1 MREILI
7 IGPLVFLAGFIDSIA
22 GGGGLISLPAYTM
35 AGIPMHQALG
45 SNKFS
50 SSFGAIMATFE
61 YVRKDRYMRKLAI
74 VSALTAL
81 IGSFIGARLTLLVEE
96 IYLKK
101 ILIGVLPL
109 MAIFLLTRKR
119 QIDVKT
125 LNVSLSLGILIAF
138 VIGMYDGFLGPGTGS
153 LLIFCYVTFMHIDY
167 TRASGTAKVVNLA
180 SNLAAAAVFLFSG
193 NILFHIAIPAAVC
206 SIAGSFLGSRLA
218 IKNGAKVIRPVLI
231 GVLGLLMIKLV
242 LDVL

>member
-1 MREILI
+1 MERLAIVL
-7 IGPLVFLAGFIDSIA
+7 PLVFLAGFVDSIA

-45 SNKFS
+45 TNKFS
-50 SSFGAIMATFE
+50 SSFGAIMATFK
-61 YVRKDRYMRKLAI
+61 YIQKDQYLKKLAI

-81 IGSFIGARLTLLVEE
+81 VASYLGASMTLLVDG

-101 ILIGVLPL
+101 ILIVVLPL
-109 MAIFLLTRKR
+109 MAAFLFLRK
-119 QIDVKT
+119 K
-125 LNVSLSLGILIAF
+125 NVVVSEMDIKIPLGVLIAF

-153 LLIFCYVTFMHIDY
+153 LLIFCYVTFMHVDF

-180 SNLAAAAVFLFSG
+180 SNLAAMFVFLMSG
-193 NILFHIAIPAAVC
+193 NVLFEIAIPAAIC
-206 SIAGSFLGSRLA
+206 SIIGSRLGAVYA
-218 IKNGAKVIRPVLI
+218 IKHGAKVIRPVLLF
-231 GVLGLLMIKLV
+231 VLGMLFVKMI

>member
-61 YVRKDRYMRKLAI
+61 YVRKNRYMQKLAL

-81 IGSFIGARLTLLVEE
+81 IGSFIGARLTLLVAD

-109 MAIFLLTRKR
+109 MAVFLLTRKR
-119 QIDVKT
+119 QVDIKE
-125 LNVSLSLGILIAF
+125 LHVSLKLGILIAF
-138 VIGMYDGFLGPGTGS
+138 IIGMYDGFLGPGTGA
-153 LLIFCYVTFMHIDY
+153 LLIFCYVTFMHVDY
-167 TRASGTAKVVNLA
+167 THASGTAKVVNLA
-180 SNLAAAAVFLFSG
+180 SNLSAMIVFILSG
-193 NILFHIAIPAAVC
+193 NVLFNLAIPAAIC

-218 IKNGAKVIRPVLI
+218 IKNGAKIIRPVLI

>member
-35 AGIPMHQALG
+35 AGIPMHMALG

-61 YVRKDRYMRKLAI
+61 YVRKDRYLKKLAL
-74 VSALTAL
+74 VSALFAL
-81 IGSFIGARLTLLVEE
+81 IGSFLGARLTLLVAD

-109 MAIFLLTRKR
+109 MAIFLLTRKK
-119 QIDVKT
+119 QVDIKE
-125 LNVSLSLGILIAF
+125 LHVSIPLGIVIAF

-153 LLIFCYVTFMHIDY
+153 LLIFCYVTFMHVDY

-180 SNLAAAAVFLFSG
+180 SNLAALGVFLVSG
-193 NILFHIAIPAAVC
+193 NILFKVAVPVAAFAV
-206 SIAGSFLGSRLA
+206 LGSRIGSRYA
-218 IKNGAKVIRPVLI
+218 IKHGAKVIRPVLV
-231 GVLGLLMIKLV
+231 GVLGLLLIKMV

>member
-61 YVRKDRYMRKLAI
+61 YVRKNRYVQKLALI
-74 VSALTAL
+74 SALSAL
-81 IGSFIGARLTLLVEE
+81 VGSFIGARLTLLVEE

-101 ILIGVLPL
+101 ILIAVLPL
-109 MAIFLLTRKR
+109 MAIFLLTRKK
-119 QIDVKT
+119 QIDIKT
-125 LNVSLSLGILIAF
+125 LRISLTLGVLIAF
-138 VIGMYDGFLGPGTGS
+138 IIGMYDGFLGPGTGS

-167 TRASGTAKVVNLA
+167 THASGTAKVVNLA
-180 SNLAAAAVFLFSG
+180 SNLAAAFVFLMSG
-193 NILFHIAIPAAVC
+193 KVLFHLAIPAAFC
-206 SIAGSFLGSRLA
+206 SIAGSLLGSRLA
-218 IKNGAKVIRPVLI
+218 IKNGAKIIRPVLI

>member
-50 SSFGAIMATFE
+50 SSFGATMATFQ
-61 YVRKDRYMRKLAI
+61 YIRKDRYLKKLALI
-74 VSALTAL
+74 SALSAL
-81 IGSFIGARLTLLVEE
+81 VGSFLGARLTLLVAD

-101 ILIGVLPL
+101 ILIGILPL
-109 MAIFLLTRKR
+109 MALFLLTRKR
-119 QIDVKT
+119 QVDMKE
-125 LNVSLSLGILIAF
+125 LHVSLTLGILIAF
-138 VIGMYDGFLGPGTGS
+138 FIGMYDGFLGPGTGA
-153 LLIFCYVTFMHIDY
+153 LLIFCYVTFMHVDY

-180 SNLAAAAVFLFSG
+180 SNLSAAAVFIFSG
-193 NILFHIAIPAAVC
+193 NVLYQLAMPAAVC
-206 SIAGSFLGSRLA
+206 SIAGSALGSRLA
-218 IKNGAKVIRPVLI
+218 IKNGAKIIRPVLI
-231 GVLGLLMIKLV
+231 GVLGLLLIKLV

>member
-22 GGGGLISLPAYTM
+22 GGGGLISLPAYTL
-35 AGIPMHQALG
+35 AGIPMHMALG

-61 YVRKDRYMRKLAI
+61 YVRKDRYLKKLAL
-74 VSALTAL
+74 VSALFAL
-81 IGSFIGARLTLLVEE
+81 IGSFLGARLTLLVAD

-109 MAIFLLTRKR
+109 MAIFLLTRKK
-119 QIDVKT
+119 QVDIKE
-125 LNVSLSLGILIAF
+125 LNISLPLGIIIAF

-153 LLIFCYVTFMHIDY
+153 ILIFCALRERRKSSTSPAIWPRWRSSWFPAISFSKSRYRSRRSRSWVAASV
-167 TRASGTAKVVNLA
+167 RATP
-180 SNLAAAAVFLFSG
+180 SNTG
-193 NILFHIAIPAAVC
+193 
-206 SIAGSFLGSRLA
+206 R
-218 IKNGAKVIRPVLI
+218 K
-231 GVLGLLMIKLV
+231 
-242 LDVL
+242 